1 MRKMWFL
8 ASWNPKGLLMHSY
21 TPCPSILYVLT
32 ALPKPQVDATKE
44 SSLGKEHGIKGYP
57 TMKWFVD
64 GQATEY
70 SGPRDA

>member
-1 MRKMWFL
+1 MITHPLPFK
-8 ASWNPKGLLMHSY
+8 
-21 TPCPSILYVLT
+21 LT
-32 ALPKPQVDATKE
+32 QVDATKE